1 MLLSVRSGAAVSMP
15 GMMDT
20 VLNLGLTDTVAEALA
35 TKSGNPRFAYDSYRR
50 FLDMFGDV
58 VMGIP
63 HAAFEAELDDLKVSS
78 GVWEDS
84 DLNADQLKDL
94 VQRYKQVYVAH
105 DTTFPEDPLEQMRLA
120 IYAVFDSWQS
130 DRAIKYMEV
139 QQIKGLLG
147 TAVNVQAMA
156 FGNMGDTSGTGV
168 LFTRDPNTGEHAL
181 FGEYLVNAQ
190 GEDVVAGIRTPNPIS
205 QLDDE
210 MPKVYAELL
219 KNVDILE
226 KHFKDMQDIEF
237 TVQEGQLFLLQT
249 RSGKRGGKA
258 AVEIAVSLESEG
270 LVSKD
275 QALHMVTPE
284 HLDIML
290 HPQFKD
296 EDSAEYTAAV
306 IGEGLPASPGAA
318 VGVIAFTTEETERL
332 YAAGTAAILVR
343 DETSPEDVGGMFAAE
358 GILTARGGMTSHAAV
373 VARGWG
379 KPCVCG
385 LADLKIDEETKTLTL
400 NGITLKEGDFLSING
415 GTGEVLSSAV
425 ELAAPEMSG
434 ALGTFMEWVDDARK
448 MDVLANADTP
458 KDADEA
464 RKNGA
469 GGIGLCRTEHMFFD
483 HLPEVRRMIMAPDEE
498 KKQAAIDELLPL
510 QRADFEG
517 IFTAMDGL
525 PVTIRMLDP
534 PLHEFVPHAADA
546 ELAASVGL
554 SVEECQATIARLAES
569 NPMLGLRGCRLG
581 ITSPE
586 IIAMQARA
594 VLEAALDAKVK
605 GVTPVPKL
613 MVPLIGTVAEYTHQA
628 DIIKSTAEAV
638 FAERG
643 DSVAYSL
650 GTMIEVPRAALLA
663 SEVAAAGAEFFSYG
677 TNDLTQM
684 TYGYS
689 RDDVGSFMPTYL
701 AQGILP
707 SDPFQIFDQQGVG
720 KLVEMATT
728 QGKQQNPDIKNG
740 VCGEHGG
747 EAGSVKYFYS
757 LGHDYVSCSP
767 FRVPIARLAAAQAAT
782 AEAAP

>member
-1 MLLSVRSGAAVSMP
+1 MGAKLGDPEAPLLLSVRSGAAVSMP

-20 VLNLGLTDTVAEALA
+20 VLNLGAWNACAHTSARKRTRIACIRDAHAHAHNPDHHPLILTAGLTDTVAEALA

-63 HAAFEAELDDLKVSS
+63 HAAFEAELDELKVSS

-84 DLNADQLKDL
+84 DLTADQLKEL

-130 DRAIKYMEV
+130 ERAIKYMEV

-270 LVSKD
+270 LVSRD

-296 EDSAEYTAAV
+296 EDSVEYKAAV

-332 YAAGTAAILVR
+332 FAAGTAAILVR

-385 LADLKIDEETKTLTL
+385 LSDLKVDEEAKTLTL
-400 NGITLKEGDFLSING
+400 NGVTLKEVRQDSNAGPVRRTPYAAAAAAAAATSSSSSTTKTKMIITTPPLPSATNVAQGDFLSING
-415 GTGEVLSSAV
+415 GTGEVLSNAV

-458 KDADEA
+458 KVY
-464 RKNGA
+464 G
-469 GGIGLCRTEHMFFD
+469 
-483 HLPEVRRMIMAPDEE
+483 
-498 KKQAAIDELLPL
+498 
-510 QRADFEG
+510 
-517 IFTAMDGL
+517 
-525 PVTIRMLDP
+525 
-534 PLHEFVPHAADA
+534 
-546 ELAASVGL
+546 ASV
-554 SVEECQATIARLAES
+554 VKTFNNRS
-569 NPMLGLRGCRLG
+569 NPN
-581 ITSPE
+581 S
-586 IIAMQARA
+586 
-594 VLEAALDAKVK
+594 
-605 GVTPVPKL
+605 
-613 MVPLIGTVAEYTHQA
+613 
-628 DIIKSTAEAV
+628 
-638 FAERG
+638 
-643 DSVAYSL
+643 
-650 GTMIEVPRAALLA
+650 
-663 SEVAAAGAEFFSYG
+663 
-677 TNDLTQM
+677 
-684 TYGYS
+684 
-689 RDDVGSFMPTYL
+689 
-701 AQGILP
+701 
-707 SDPFQIFDQQGVG
+707 
-720 KLVEMATT
+720 
-728 QGKQQNPDIKNG
+728 NPN
-740 VCGEHGG
+740 
-747 EAGSVKYFYS
+747 SNNN
-757 LGHDYVSCSP
+757 P
-767 FRVPIARLAAAQAAT
+767 
-782 AEAAP
+782 